1 MGIEPTQDLLG
12 PTLVLKTRSATRRQS
27 PPQSVA
33 LWLDLQ
39 YTASRIGTKDFSA
52 CGGDT
57 KDNTYTFV
65 LYLPTAARTC

>member
-33 LWLDLQ
+33 LWRAFQ
-39 YTASRIGTKDFSA
+39 YTPSRTRTKDFSA
-52 CGGDT
+52 CCGDA

-65 LYLPTAARTC
+65 IYLSTAARTC